1 MGWIEL
7 WSRSNHIL
15 RALFYAALEKQVEE
29 AKVSD
34 AKTQAAMVELGKLIS
49 SSAATAPALLRSA
62 KKSLDDKQ
70 LALVEL
76 QSAHDALK
84 IEAATY
90 TVRFAMLPSSLRF
103 DSFLTAVS
111 FRILALLRCSRR
123 CRNRA
128 RQ

>member
-1 MGWIEL
+1 M
-7 WSRSNHIL
+7 
-15 RALFYAALEKQVEE
+15 LFYAALEKQVEE

-49 SSAATAPALLRSA
+49 SSAATAPTLLRSA

-70 LALVEL
+70 LALEEL
-76 QSAHDALK
+76 QKAHDALK

-90 TVRFAMLPSSLRF
+90 KVRIYNAAQLSSLQCIPDRCF
-103 DSFLTAVS
+103 
-111 FRILALLRCSRR
+111 FRMPALLRCGRR
-123 CRNRA
+123 RRNRA